1 MLKIENEKTTTW
13 KVLWFDTTD
22 TPTDE
27 MLTLGYISIENGKT
41 KFTAANEIGV
51 EFFDANELRQVA
63 QWMDDLTPMNG
74 QRRWAPSMGAWLPLF
89 KYES

>member
-1 MLKIENEKTTTW
+1 MLKIENQKTTTW

-27 MLTLGYISIENGKT
+27 MLTLGYISIENRKT
-41 KFTAANEIGV
+41 EFTAANEIGV
-51 EFFDANELRQVA
+51 EFFEANELRQVA

-74 QRRWAPSMGAWLPLF
+74 RRRWAPSMGAVLHLF

>member
-27 MLTLGYISIENGKT
+27 MLTLGYISIENRKT
-41 KFTAANEIGV
+41 EFTAANEIGV
-51 EFFDANELRQVA
+51 EFFEANELRQVA
-63 QWMDDLTPMNG
+63 QWMDDLTP
-74 QRRWAPSMGAWLPLF
+74 AIASVA
-89 KYES
+89 SA